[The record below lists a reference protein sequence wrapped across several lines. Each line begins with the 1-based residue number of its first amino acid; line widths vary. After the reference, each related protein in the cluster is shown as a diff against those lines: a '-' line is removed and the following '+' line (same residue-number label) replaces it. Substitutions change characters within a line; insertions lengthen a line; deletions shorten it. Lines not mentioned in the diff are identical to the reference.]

1 MVDRWANTV
10 VHPTMEDIVEYVPR
24 QISADTIT
32 LVGFAI
38 GMVAVPLLWIK
49 LYSLALV
56 FILINRF
63 CDGLDGAVARRN
75 GITSLGGFLDIT
87 CDFIFYSAVILGF
100 ALAEPEQNSLAATFL
115 IFSFMGTGASFLAFA
130 AVAEKHGIS
139 SEAQGQK
146 AFYYLEGLAEGTE
159 TILFYIIICL
169 FPEYFPALAVIFGGI
184 CWLTV
189 IGRFGSAFSLLS

>member
-38 GMVAVPLLWIK
+38 GLVAVALLWIK

-63 CDGLDGAVARRN
+63 CDGPVSYTHL
-75 GITSLGGFLDIT
+75 TL
-87 CDFIFYSAVILGF
+87 
-100 ALAEPEQNSLAATFL
+100 P
-115 IFSFMGTGASFLAFA
+115 
-130 AVAEKHGIS
+130 
-139 SEAQGQK
+139 
-146 AFYYLEGLAEGTE
+146 
-159 TILFYIIICL
+159 TI
-169 FPEYFPALAVIFGGI
+169 A
-184 CWLTV
+184 
-189 IGRFGSAFSLLS
+189 

>member
-1 MVDRWANTV
+1 MVDRWANTI
-10 VHPTMEDIVEYVPR
+10 VHPAMEDIAEYVPR
-24 QISADTIT
+24 QISADAIT

-63 CDGLDGAVARRN
+63 FDGLDGAVARKN
-75 GITSLGGFLDIT
+75 GITSLGGYLDIT
-87 CDFIFYSAVILGF
+87 CDLIFYSAVIFGF
-100 ALAEPEQNSLAATFL
+100 ALADPEKNSLSATFL
-115 IFSFMGTGASFLAFA
+115 IFSFIGTGVSFLAFA

-139 SEAQGQK
+139 SEAHGQK

-159 TILFYIIICL
+159 TILFYIIICF
-169 FPEYFPALAVIFGGI
+169 FPESFPGLAVIFGSI

-189 IGRFGSAFSLLS
+189 IGRFGSAYSLLR

>member
-100 ALAEPEQNSLAATFL
+100 ALADP
-115 IFSFMGTGASFLAFA
+115 
-130 AVAEKHGIS
+130 VR
-139 SEAQGQK
+139 
-146 AFYYLEGLAEGTE
+146 
-159 TILFYIIICL
+159 
-169 FPEYFPALAVIFGGI
+169 V
-184 CWLTV
+184 
-189 IGRFGSAFSLLS
+189 SLLLQQLQKSTEFPQRHKDRRLFIIWKV